1 MNRSQSTSKDQ
12 PIDSQPTPG
21 VMEGSFEGCFKVTS
35 IALPR
40 SRRPF
45 PPGEKLWVWTADCY
59 PHPHPDPPTRYTP
72 ERGYGLDLSG
82 PEPVW
87 RGKGPGWNWKAAMDG
102 WHRRFDEPLPG
113 VIEVDREWSR
123 AFIRRPRIDDYI
135 KRGLIDPARRD
146 DL

>member
-1 MNRSQSTSKDQ
+1 MNRSQSDSKAQ
-12 PIDSQPTPG
+12 PIDPQPTPG
-21 VMEGSFEGCFKVTS
+21 VMEGSFEGSFKVTS

-82 PEPVW
+82 LEPVW
-87 RGKGPGWNWKAAMDG
+87 RGKRPGWNKEAASSG
-102 WHRRFDEPLPG
+102 WDRHPRQDVYPLLK
-113 VIEVDREWSR
+113 
-123 AFIRRPRIDDYI
+123 IRGSFAIRIPRYRIDDYI
-135 KRGLIDPARRD
+135 KKGLIDPARRAY
-146 DL
+146 L